1 MSEHEHSARASRA
14 YARIPAFGL
23 RPHLEDPGLCALEDY
38 ICLTGDSFAMRSL
51 RAQLRRVSP
60 HFRVA
65 LITGESGTCKETV
78 ALALHRVSADSD
90 GSFSTHT
97 AASLLE
103 ILPSFSAQVRATLH
117 QFGSPARFQ
126 IVPPSGPAPA
136 PAHVPLPPL
145 TSSFTAASR
154 QEPEPIPSFTGPG
167 RTLFIRGVEELPA
180 SEQIQLR
187 QTLQRLSSARIGP
200 ERPRMIFSAGRDLR
214 SLAGAGHFDRKLY
227 RLISAVEILIPPLRV
242 RLEDI
247 PLITCAILGRSTTD
261 GCHPTAAFDGRALAQ
276 LQAHSWPGNVRELER
291 VVELA
296 RPNSLDGDPH
306 CPDGVIEAARLPPL
320 GEFAHDNQPSQIEAR
335 VERLD
340 DVIHNHVLDVLLRC
354 NGNKVRAADR
364 LGISRSTLYR
374 MLEAGVP
381 PTRSA
386 DDSLLR

>member
-1 MSEHEHSARASRA
+1 MSEHEHSARAPRA
-14 YARIPAFGL
+14 YARIPASAL
-23 RPHLEDPGLCALEDY
+23 RQHLEDPGLCALEDY

-65 LITGESGTCKETV
+65 LITGETGTCKETV

-90 GSFSTHT
+90 GTFSTHT

-103 ILPSFSAQVRATLH
+103 LLPSVSAQVRFTLR
-117 QFGSPARFQ
+117 GSGGAPFFR
-126 IVPPSGPAPA
+126 IVPPNGTPTMLAQVPSLPPSTV
-136 PAHVPLPPL
+136 VPLAPL
-145 TSSFTAASR
+145 P
-154 QEPEPIPSFTGPG
+154 EPELIHSLTGPG
-167 RTLFIRGVEELPA
+167 RTLFIRGVDELATPQ
-180 SEQIQLR
+180 QIQLR
-187 QTLQRLSSARIGP
+187 QILQRLSSARIGP
-200 ERPRMIFSAGRDLR
+200 ERPRMIFSSARDLR

-227 RLISAVEILIPPLRV
+227 RLISAVEILIPPLRG

-247 PLITCAILGRSTTD
+247 PLITCALLGRFTTG

-276 LQAHSWPGNVRELER
+276 LQAHDWPGNVRELER

-296 RPNSLDGDPH
+296 RPQIED
-306 CPDGVIEAARLPPL
+306 CPDGVIEAAHLPPL
-320 GEFAHDNQPSQIEAR
+320 GEFARGHRPSPIEAR

-374 MLEAGVP
+374 MLEAGAP
-381 PTRSA
+381 PGRSVA
-386 DDSLLR
+386 S

>member
-1 MSEHEHSARASRA
+1 MSEQEHSVRASRA
-14 YARIPAFGL
+14 FARAPAAAL
-23 RPHLEDPGLCALEDY
+23 RPYLEDLGLCALEDY

-65 LITGESGTCKETV
+65 LVTGETGTCKETV

-90 GSFSTHT
+90 GTFSTHT
-97 AASLLE
+97 ASSLLE
-103 ILPSFSAQVRATLH
+103 LLPGVSAQVRATLRA
-117 QFGSPARFQ
+117 FGGPPRFR
-126 IVPPSGPAPA
+126 IVASNGAPPTLQPIPF
-136 PAHVPLPPL
+136 LPPPTTTQL
-145 TSSFTAASR
+145 PPRT
-154 QEPEPIPSFTGPG
+154 EPELLPTFTGPG
-167 RTLFIRGVEELPA
+167 RTLFIRGVDELSAP
-180 SEQIQLR
+180 QQVQLR

-227 RLISAVEILIPPLRV
+227 RLISAVEILIPPLRS
-242 RLEDI
+242 RLEDL
-247 PLITCAILGRSTTD
+247 PLITSAILGRCTTE

-276 LQAHSWPGNVRELER
+276 LQAHDWPGNVRELER

-296 RPNSLDGDPH
+296 RPHSADGDPD
-306 CPDGVIEAARLPPL
+306 CPDGVIDAAHLPPL
-320 GEFAHDNQPSQIEAR
+320 GEFDREEHSTQIEVR

-374 MLEAGVP
+374 MLEAGAAP
-381 PTRSA
+381 ARKKA
-386 DDSLLR
+386 

>member
-1 MSEHEHSARASRA
+1 MSEHEHSVRASRA
-14 YARIPAFGL
+14 FARTPATAL
-23 RPHLEDPGLCALEDY
+23 RPYLEGPGLCALEDY

-65 LITGESGTCKETV
+65 LITGETGTCKETV

-90 GSFSTHT
+90 GTFSTHT
-97 AASLLE
+97 ASSLLE
-103 ILPSFSAQVRATLH
+103 LLPSVSAQVRSTLRAL
-117 QFGSPARFQ
+117 GGPPRFR
-126 IVPPSGPAPA
+126 IVSSNGAAPTLQ
-136 PAHVPLPPL
+136 PVPLFLPPP
-145 TSSFTAASR
+145 AAQLVPR
-154 QEPEPIPSFTGPG
+154 PEPELLPSFTGPG
-167 RTLFIRGVEELPA
+167 RTLFIRGVDELSAP
-180 SEQIQLR
+180 QQVQLR

-227 RLISAVEILIPPLRV
+227 RLISAVEILIPPLRS

-247 PLITCAILGRSTTD
+247 PLITSAILGRCTTE
-261 GCHPTAAFDGRALAQ
+261 GCHPTAAFDGRALAK
-276 LQAHSWPGNVRELER
+276 LQAHDWPGNVRELER
-291 VVELA
+291 VVELV
-296 RPNSLDGDPH
+296 RPQSEE
-306 CPDGVIEAARLPPL
+306 CPDGVIDADHLPIL
-320 GEFAHDNQPSQIEAR
+320 GEFASERHSSQIEVR

-374 MLEAGVP
+374 MLEAGAP
-381 PTRSA
+381 LDRAAGTPRQ
-386 DDSLLR
+386 

>member
-1 MSEHEHSARASRA
+1 MSEYDHSVRAARA
-14 YARIPAFGL
+14 YARTPAPAL

-65 LITGESGTCKETV
+65 LITGETGTCKETV

-90 GSFSTHT
+90 GTFSTHT

-103 ILPSFSAQVRATLH
+103 LLPSVSAQVRATLRALGGPPRPFRLI
-117 QFGSPARFQ
+117 QSNGATSILQALPLLSPR
-126 IVPPSGPAPA
+126 
-136 PAHVPLPPL
+136 
-145 TSSFTAASR
+145 
-154 QEPEPIPSFTGPG
+154 PEPVPDYRPELLPSLTGPG
-167 RTLFIRGVEELPA
+167 RTLFIRGVDELSTA
-180 SEQIQLR
+180 DQVQLR

-227 RLISAVEILIPPLRV
+227 RLISAVEILIPPLRS

-247 PLITCAILGRSTTD
+247 PLITCAILGRCTPE

-276 LQAHSWPGNVRELER
+276 LQAHDWPGNVRELER

-296 RPNSLDGDPH
+296 RPHSED
-306 CPDGVIEAARLPPL
+306 CPDGVIEAAHLPPI
-320 GEFAHDNQPSQIEAR
+320 GEFPHDTSPSQIEVR

-374 MLEAGVP
+374 MLEAGAP
-381 PTRSA
+381 PDRTSNTPR
-386 DDSLLR
+386 R

>member
-1 MSEHEHSARASRA
+1 MSEYDHSVSTSRA
-14 YARIPAFGL
+14 YAPAL
-23 RPHLEDPGLCALEDY
+23 RRHLEDPGLCALEDY

-65 LITGESGTCKETV
+65 LITGETGTCKETV

-90 GSFSTHT
+90 GTFSTHT

-103 ILPSFSAQVRATLH
+103 LLPSVSAQVRATLRSL
-117 QFGSPARFQ
+117 GSPSRSFRLIQSNGVAAILQ
-126 IVPPSGPAPA
+126 AVPM
-136 PAHVPLPPL
+136 
-145 TSSFTAASR
+145 R
-154 QEPEPIPSFTGPG
+154 PEPVPDPRPEFRPELLPNFTGPG
-167 RTLFIRGVEELPA
+167 RTLFIRGVDEL
-180 SEQIQLR
+180 STTQQVQLR

-214 SLAGAGHFDRKLY
+214 SLAGAGQFDRKLY
-227 RLISAVEILIPPLRV
+227 RLISAVEILIPALRS

-247 PLITCAILGRSTTD
+247 PLITCAILGRCTPE
-261 GCHPTAAFDGRALAQ
+261 GCHPTAAFDGRAIAQ
-276 LQAHSWPGNVRELER
+276 LQAHDWPGNVRELER

-296 RPNSLDGDPH
+296 RPHSEDGDPD
-306 CPDGVIEAARLPPL
+306 CPDGVIEAAHLPPL
-320 GEFAHDNQPSQIEAR
+320 GEFAQEERPSQIEAR

-374 MLEAGVP
+374 MLEAGSP
-381 PTRSA
+381 PDRRKA
-386 DDSLLR
+386 

>member
-1 MSEHEHSARASRA
+1 MSEHNHSVRAPRA
-14 YARIPAFGL
+14 YAPAL

-38 ICLTGDSFAMRSL
+38 VCLTGDSFAMRSL

-65 LITGESGTCKETV
+65 LITGETGTCKETV

-90 GSFSTHT
+90 GTFSTHT

-103 ILPSFSAQVRATLH
+103 LLPSVSAQIRATLRSFSANPRP
-117 QFGSPARFQ
+117 FR
-126 IVPPSGPAPA
+126 IVPSSNGTGPILQAL
-136 PAHVPLPPL
+136 PL
-145 TSSFTAASR
+145 R
-154 QEPEPIPSFTGPG
+154 PEPIPDPRPNHRPELLPNLTGPG
-167 RTLFIRGVEELPA
+167 RTLFIRGVDEL
-180 SEQIQLR
+180 STSDQVQLR
-187 QTLQRLSSARIGP
+187 QILQRLSSARIGP

-214 SLAGAGHFDRKLY
+214 SLAGAGQFDRKLY
-227 RLISAVEILIPPLRV
+227 RLISAVEILIPPLRA

-247 PLITCAILGRSTTD
+247 PLITCAILSRCTTE

-276 LQAHSWPGNVRELER
+276 LQAHDWPGNVRELER

-296 RPNSLDGDPH
+296 RPHSEE
-306 CPDGVIEAARLPPL
+306 CPDGVIDADHLPPL
-320 GEFAHDNQPSQIEAR
+320 GEFTNDTRPSQIEVR

-374 MLEAGVP
+374 MLEAGAP
-381 PTRSA
+381 PNRAPNTSHR
-386 DDSLLR
+386 